1 MHFHFETITEF
12 YKESAPSREIWILL
26 GEDGEEEDAGARLMV
41 NSLIEDVDVLINIIL
56 KCFNNLI
63 SFLFFL

>member
-1 MHFHFETITEF
+1 MG
-12 YKESAPSREIWILL
+12 KKRMLVQV
-26 GEDGEEEDAGARLMV
+26 MV
-41 NSLIEDVDVLINIIL
+41 NSLIEDVDVLIDIIL

>member
-1 MHFHFETITEF
+1 MG
-12 YKESAPSREIWILL
+12 KKRMLVQV
-26 GEDGEEEDAGARLMV
+26 MV

>member
-1 MHFHFETITEF
+1 M
-12 YKESAPSREIWILL
+12 LVQV
-26 GEDGEEEDAGARLMV
+26 MV
-41 NSLIEDVDVLINIIL
+41 NSLIEEVDVLINIIL

>member
-1 MHFHFETITEF
+1 M
-12 YKESAPSREIWILL
+12 LVQV
-26 GEDGEEEDAGARLMV
+26 MV